1 MPSNLNVQEGFFG
14 VKSFLSNMSEP
25 KTEKHKFFRYQSVD
39 GTDLQRKVGIAF
51 FLMSLIPI
59 LLMLYMILFH
69 LNPLTEQGYKIDLQL
84 LVFLALCSSA
94 IGYWIIRGIASSISV
109 MAKNAQD
116 LLDGKILTGQ
126 IDVKDQSQE
135 IRNLVKVFNGVNIN
149 LEQQVK
155 KLEESRELIQDL
167 LKNIGSVITSEEKV
181 ESFFDL
187 IIESMI
193 KALEAESGALILLA
207 EEEKEKFFYHV
218 AACGKEREKI
228 LALASQRSPSLMWM
242 SQEKRSL
249 VINRTSEVSGPPQ
262 DSGELAYRSLVC
274 IPLRFQNKNQGCI
287 LVLNKRNEQ
296 PFTSEDTLLLEHVA
310 SQIAVAAE
318 NSRLMA
324 DAERSYVETIAALA
338 VAVEERD
345 PYTRGHLDRVAD
357 YAVRIAKAMNMK
369 EQDIQ
374 TLKDGAFLHD
384 VGKIA
389 IQDKILLKPE
399 KFTPEERKIMESHPE
414 KGEKIIAPLHSF
426 KDLREIVRHHQE
438 WYDGSGYPDKIK
450 GDQISLSARIL
461 TVVDVY
467 DALTTTRPY
476 RQALPREE
484 ALKIMAKE
492 AGTHFDPAVLK
503 VFSEIIPQ
511 ERS

>member
-1 MPSNLNVQEGFFG
+1 
-14 VKSFLSNMSEP
+14 MSET
-25 KTEKHKFFRYQSVD
+25 KAEKRKLFKYQSVE

-51 FLMSLIPI
+51 FLMSLVPI

-69 LNPLTEQGYKIDLQL
+69 FKPDTDQGYTIDLQL
-84 LVFLALCSSA
+84 LALLALCSS
-94 IGYWIIRGIASSISV
+94 IVGYWIIRKIAASISA
-109 MAKNAQD
+109 MAKSAQD
-116 LLDGKILTGQ
+116 LLDGKILTAQ

-135 IRNLVKVFNGVNIN
+135 IRNLVKVFNGVNRN
-149 LEQQVK
+149 LEDQVK
-155 KLEESRELIQDL
+155 KLEESRALIQDL
-167 LKNIGSVITSEEKV
+167 LKNIGSVINSEEKV

-187 IIESMI
+187 IIGSMI

-207 EEEKEKFFYHV
+207 EEDKEKFFYHV

-228 LALASQRSPSLMWM
+228 LSLASRRSPSIMWM
-242 SQEKRSL
+242 SQEKRPL
-249 VINRTSEVSGPPQ
+249 VINRTAESGGAAPEQ
-262 DSGELAYRSLVC
+262 DELTYRSLMCV
-274 IPLRFQNKNQGCI
+274 PLRFQNKNLGCI

-310 SQIAVAAE
+310 NQIAIAAE

-345 PYTRGHLDRVAD
+345 PYTRGHLDRVAN
-357 YAVRIAKAMNMK
+357 YAVRVGQAMCMSEK
-369 EQDIQ
+369 DVQ

-389 IQDKILLKPE
+389 IEDRILLKPD

-438 WYDGSGYPDKIK
+438 WYDGSGYPDGAK
-450 GDQISLSARIL
+450 GDQISLGARIL

-484 ALKIMAKE
+484 ALKIMSKE
-492 AGTHFDPAVLK
+492 SGTHFDPQVLK
-503 VFSEIIPQ
+503 IFSEIIQQ
-511 ERS
+511 ERP

>member
-1 MPSNLNVQEGFFG
+1 
-14 VKSFLSNMSEP
+14 
-25 KTEKHKFFRYQSVD
+25 
-39 GTDLQRKVGIAF
+39 
-51 FLMSLIPI
+51 MSLVPI
-59 LLMLYMILFH
+59 LVMLYMILFH
-69 LNPLTEQGYKIDLQL
+69 FKPTTDEGYTINLQL
-84 LVFLALCSSA
+84 LAFLALCAS
-94 IGYWIIRGIASSISV
+94 IVGYWIIRTIASSISA

-116 LLDGKILTGQ
+116 LLDGKLLTGQ
-126 IDVKDQSQE
+126 IDVKDQSQQ
-135 IRNLVKVFNGVNIN
+135 IRNLVKVFNGVNSN

-167 LKNIGSVITSEEKV
+167 LKSMGSVITSEGKI

-207 EEEKEKFFYHV
+207 EEDKEKFFYHI

-228 LALASQRSPSLMWM
+228 LLLASQRSPSLMWM

-249 VINRTSEVSGPPQ
+249 VINRSLEASGPSQ
-262 DSGELAYRSLVC
+262 DPEELSYRSLMCV
-274 IPLRFQNKNQGCI
+274 PLRFQNKNQGCI
-287 LVLNKRNEQ
+287 LVLNKRNEKL
-296 PFTSEDTLLLEHVA
+296 FTSEDTLLLEHVA

-338 VAVEERD
+338 IAVEERD
-345 PYTRGHLDRVAD
+345 PYTRGHLERVAN
-357 YAVRIAKAMNMK
+357 YAVRIAKAMSMSDR
-369 EQDIQ
+369 DIQ

-389 IQDKILLKPE
+389 IADQILLKPE
-399 KFTPEERKIMESHPE
+399 KFTLEERKIMESHPE

-438 WYDGSGYPDKIK
+438 WYDGSGYPDRVK

-476 RQALPREE
+476 RQALSREE
-484 ALKIMAKE
+484 ALKIMNKE
-492 AGTHFDPAVLK
+492 SSTHFDPAVLK
-503 VFSEIIPQ
+503 VFSEIIQQ
-511 ERS
+511 ERP